1 VYIHSYKD
9 SPTSGGIDGT
19 LVSENT
25 GLTPIATPL
34 ILVGN
39 ECSPIK
45 LAVRCDSGY
54 ATYGSTVI
62 TPVGTTYDKWALA
75 PDSAGSPG
83 TFGAYGAAL
92 TISGQVGATNQLF
105 WAKAK
110 AVNGEAPQNDTTV
123 DLQVAATIQAV

>member
-1 VYIHSYKD
+1 MYIHSYFG
-9 SPTSGGIDGT
+9 TVTQGGVDGT
-19 LVSENT
+19 LVSEGT
-25 GLTPIATPL
+25 GLVPITTPL

-45 LAVRCDSGY
+45 LAARCDSGY

-62 TPVGTTYDKWALA
+62 TPTGTTYDKWALA
-75 PDSAGSPG
+75 PDNAGAPG

-92 TISGQVGATNQLF
+92 TIAGQIGATNQLF

-110 AVNGEAPQNDTTV
+110 AVNGETPQNDTTV
-123 DLQVAATIQAV
+123 DLQVAATIQAA